1 MIFKTYNS
9 IENAYQ
15 ARVIEQIRIQ
25 GFGDEVFIVQEKVHG
40 ANFSFFTDGKEIKI
54 AKRTAFIEKEE
65 KFFNAHQVMK
75 LYKEKVI
82 EAFGKVKTLYPEVET
97 VVIYGELFGGGYNHK
112 AVEPVP
118 DAVKVQKGIEYASHN
133 EFYAFD
139 IKLNGTT
146 YLDTETINRI
156 FEETG
161 FFYAKTLF
169 QGTLDDALNFP
180 NVFNSKIPASL
191 GLPEIEHN
199 MCEGTIVKT
208 LKTRYFGNGARVI
221 LKNKNEKWIEKS
233 KVVRKQG
240 KKVQKQIR
248 FSEDAEH
255 IWDELQQYATVNR
268 LNNVVSK
275 TGEFGTKMAGKIIG
289 LFAQDILEDFGKD
302 FPEAFNRIEKEEQK
316 RINKKLNAIVIDLVK
331 EELINPKAEN
341 G

>member
-54 AKRTAFIEKEE
+54 AKRTAFIQDNE
-65 KFFNAHQVMK
+65 KFFNAVQVLERYRK
-75 LYKEKVI
+75 NVI
-82 EAFGKVKTLYPEVET
+82 EVFGKVKALYPDAET
-97 VVIYGELFGGGYNHK
+97 VVIYGEIFGGGYKHK
-112 AVEPVP
+112 EVEPVT
-118 DAVKVQKGIEYASHN
+118 DAVKVQKGIEYAPQN

-146 YLDTETINRI
+146 YLNTELINNI

-169 QGTLDDALNFP
+169 QGTLEEVLAFP
-180 NVFNSKIPASL
+180 NIFNSKIPGWL
-191 GLPEIEHN
+191 GLPELEDN
-199 MCEGTIVKT
+199 RCEGTIIKT
-208 LKTRYFGNGARVI
+208 LETRYFGNGARII

-233 KVVRKQG
+233 KVVRKQE

-248 FSEDAEH
+248 FGEDAQR
-255 IWDELQQYATVNR
+255 IWEELEQYATVNR
-268 LNNVVSK
+268 LNNVISK
-275 TGEFGTKMAGKIIG
+275 IGEFESTMAGKVIG
-289 LFAQDILEDFGKD
+289 LFAKDILEDFGKD
-302 FPEAFNRIEKEEQK
+302 FPEAFDSIEKEEQK
-316 RINKKLNAIVIDLVK
+316 RINKKLNTVVIDTVK
-331 EELINPKAEN
+331 TALAVSE
-341 G
+341 

>member
-15 ARVIEQIRIQ
+15 ARVIEQITMQ

-65 KFFNAHQVMK
+65 KFFNARQVLE
-75 LYKEKVI
+75 LYKGKVI
-82 EAFGKVKTLYPEVET
+82 EAFGKVKSLYPEVEM
-97 VVIYGELFGGGYNHK
+97 VVIYGELFGGYKHK
-112 AVEPVP
+112 AVDPVK
-118 DAVKVQKGIEYASHN
+118 DAIKVQKGIEYAPHN

-146 YLDTETINRI
+146 YLDTEVINRI

-169 QGTLDDALNFP
+169 QGTLEEALDFP
-180 NVFNSKIPASL
+180 NAFNSRIPDWL
-191 GLPEIEHN
+191 GLPQLEDN
-199 MCEGTIVKT
+199 RCEGTIIKT

-221 LKNKNEKWIEKS
+221 LKNKNKKWIEKS
-233 KVVRKQG
+233 KVVRKQE
-240 KKVQKQIR
+240 KTVQKEIR
-248 FSEDAEH
+248 FGEGSQR
-255 IWDELQQYATVNR
+255 IWEELEQYVTVNR
-268 LNNVVSK
+268 LNNVISK
-275 TGEFGTKMAGKIIG
+275 IGEFEPKMAGKVTG

-302 FPEAFNRIEKEEQK
+302 FPEAFGSIEKEEQK
-316 RINKKLNAIVIDLVK
+316 RINKKLNAIVIDMV
-331 EELINPKAEN
+331 KAELSVLN
-341 G
+341 NH

>member
-15 ARVIEQIRIQ
+15 ARVIDQIRIQ

-65 KFFNAHQVMK
+65 KFFNAHQILD

-82 EAFGKVKTLYPEVET
+82 EAFGKVKDLYPDVET

-112 AVEPVP
+112 AVDPVQ
-118 DAVKVQKGIEYASHN
+118 DAVKVQKGIEYAPHN

-146 YLDTETINRI
+146 YLDAEVINRI
-156 FEETG
+156 FEEAG

-169 QGTLDDALNFP
+169 QGTLEEALDYP
-180 NVFNSKIPASL
+180 NVFNSRIPAWL
-191 GLPEIEHN
+191 GFPEMEDN
-199 MCEGTIVKT
+199 MCEGTIIKT
-208 LKTRYFGNGARVI
+208 LKTRYFGNGSRVI

-233 KVVRKQG
+233 KVIRRQD

-248 FSEDAEH
+248 FGEDAQS
-255 IWDELQQYATVNR
+255 IWEELEQYATVNR
-268 LNNVVSK
+268 LNNVISK
-275 TGEFGTKMAGKIIG
+275 TGRFEPGMAGKVIG
-289 LFAQDILEDFGKD
+289 LFAKDILEDFGKD
-302 FPEAFNRIEKEEQK
+302 FPDAFSTIEKEEQK
-316 RINKKLNAIVIDLVK
+316 RINKKLNAVAIDMVK
-331 EELINPKAEN
+331 EELTVAD
-341 G
+341 

>member
-15 ARVIEQIRIQ
+15 ARVIEQISIQ

-65 KFFNAHQVMK
+65 KFFNAHQVLE

-82 EAFGKVKTLYPEVET
+82 EAFGKVKTLYPDVET

-118 DAVKVQKGIEYASHN
+118 DAVKVQKGIEYAPHN

-169 QGTLDDALNFP
+169 RGTLEEALDFP
-180 NVFNSKIPASL
+180 NVFDSKIPGWL
-191 GLPEIEHN
+191 GLPELENN

-233 KVVRKQG
+233 KVVRKQE

-248 FSEDAEH
+248 FSEKAQH
-255 IWDELQQYATVNR
+255 IWDELQQYATINR
-268 LNNVVSK
+268 LNNAVSK
-275 TGEFGTKMAGKIIG
+275 TGEFGPKMAGKIIG

-302 FPEAFNRIEKEEQK
+302 FPEAFNSIEKEEQK